1 MMSGISVGLT
11 RLIIHDILKKIFT
24 EEGLLME
31 FINSN
36 LGVSFVAV
44 LLLVA
49 AGFFFALQLL
59 LGKDESQ
66 GGEE

>member
-1 MMSGISVGLT
+1 
-11 RLIIHDILKKIFT
+11 
-24 EEGLLME
+24 ME